1 MAHDISENSLKSV
14 QSGLTELANAIDI
27 LANRKNPLPDI
38 PNASLSGDKI
48 RGGIISNFQ
57 STGIKDDS
65 KRLIVLVNDQG
76 IVTDRIDVE
85 TLVGNTHVSGDLTVK
100 GTITAQKMHV
110 VEFTSDINNERSNSL
125 EFKFSDDNPIDNKGI
140 HWSGQGNTKT
150 FVYKQGPD
158 RIYSS
163 ENIELHRDA
172 SYMVEGASVLSKI
185 ALGPSVRTSSL
196 QTVGVLRN
204 LKTTGDV
211 VLGDS
216 IFWNNDFNRLGIM
229 TDQPNGVVSIGGF
242 ASEFIIDEIDDGFK
256 LGTWSSNNFAIVTD
270 DTARITVQKDGNVT
284 IGQKGSDNSK
294 VNIFGKLGIGVNNI
308 SADVGL
314 DVKDPI
320 KIQGKKQEVGDGY
333 PTSGSYQKGDIIWNA
348 NPVPGGF
355 VGWICTTSG
364 VPGQWKTFGPV
375 SR

>member
-14 QSGLTELANAIDI
+14 QSGLTELANTIDV

-38 PNASLSGDKI
+38 PNASISGDKI
-48 RGGIISNFQ
+48 RGGTITNFQ

-65 KRLIVLVNDQG
+65 KRLVVLVNDYG
-76 IVTDRIDVE
+76 IVTDQIDVE
-85 TLVGNTHVSGDLTVK
+85 TLIGDVNVGGDLNVN

-110 VEFTSDINNERSNSL
+110 VEFTSDVNNERSTSL
-125 EFKFSDDNPIDNKGI
+125 EFKFSEENPIADKGI
-140 HWSGQGNTKT
+140 HWSGKGATKT
-150 FVYKQGPD
+150 LVLKEGPD

-163 ENIELHRDA
+163 ESIELHRDA
-172 SYMVEGASVLSKI
+172 SYMVDSAVVLSKI

-196 QTVGVLRN
+196 QQVGTLKN

-216 IFWNNDFNRLGIM
+216 IFWNSDFDRLGIL
-229 TDQPNGVVSIGGF
+229 TDQPNGVVSIGGM
-242 ASEFIIDEIDDGFK
+242 ASEFVIDEVDDGFK
-256 LGTWSSNNFAIVTD
+256 LGTWTSNDFSIVTD
-270 DTARITVQKDGNVT
+270 DTSRITIQKDGNVT
-284 IGQKGSDNSK
+284 IGQKGSDSTK
-294 VNIFGKLGIGVNNI
+294 VSIFGKLGIGVNNV
-308 SADVGL
+308 SSDVGL

-320 KIQGKKQEVGDGY
+320 KVQGKKQEVGDGY
-333 PTSGSYQKGDIIWNA
+333 PTSGSYQKGDIVWNS

-364 VPGQWKTFGPV
+364 TPGQWKTFGPV